1 MLLLQIVFYLE
12 VEGSNNAGTTEKA
25 ESDREIQRMT
35 EDPRQ
40 TMDSGGELLQG
51 FLADFPV
58 ACHGFSFWLRAQA
71 V

>member
-1 MLLLQIVFYLE
+1 MFYLE
-12 VEGSNNAGTTEKA
+12 VEGSNNVGTAENKA

-40 TMDSGGELLQG
+40 NMDSGGEILQG
-51 FLADFPV
+51 SLADTM
-58 ACHGFSFWLRAQA
+58 ACHGFSFWLRAEA